1 MKYRQC
7 DKALTCQSN
16 KNRHLPEMEESQTI
30 KEASRA
36 NFPPN
41 LFLFSVLL
49 SSLLISNNKSI
60 ATDITWFS
68 SVKMVTC

>member
-41 LFLFSVLL
+41 LLFSVLL

-60 ATDITWFS
+60 AIDITWFS